1 VKKTSELLKEEGE
14 DKLGQVQDLII
25 QACTYLKLLIY
36 ETTLSAGKIRSQ
48 SNGLLSMH
56 CKKLLFP

>member
-1 VKKTSELLKEEGE
+1 VEKTSELLKEEGE
-14 DKLGQVQDLII
+14 EKLGQVKDLII
-25 QACTYLKLLIY
+25 LTCTYLELLIC